1 MAVFPKIDSP
11 CPYKN
16 SLAAV
21 MDGDFCRMCRRTV
34 FDLTLM
40 SDDERVAFLSGCDEK
55 VCVSY
60 RPPLRPAIA
69 AAAMAAAAMAMPS
82 AAAAQEAE
90 IAPDVEEMV
99 IFVGGIAAPGQ
110 AEMIEDPAD
119 ADVPELPVAYE
130 DGPDPQPEA
139 TRPAKKPVSAPDGA

>member
-16 SLAAV
+16 GLAAV

-34 FDLTLM
+34 FDLSPM
-40 SDDERVAFLSGCDEK
+40 SDDERIAFLSGCSDK

-60 RPPLRPAIA
+60 KMPVRPAIA
-69 AAAMAAAAMAMPS
+69 AAAMAAAAMALPS

-90 IAPDVEEMV
+90 IAPDVEEMM
-99 IFVGGIAAPGQ
+99 IFVGGIAAPDQ

-119 ADVPELPVAYE
+119 AGVPELPVAYE
-130 DGPDPQPEA
+130 DEPAQQPEA
-139 TRPAKKPVSAPDGA
+139 AEPAKKPVSSPGAA

>member
-16 SLAAV
+16 GLAAV

-34 FDLTLM
+34 FDLSPM
-40 SDDERVAFLSGCDEK
+40 SDDERIAFLSGCSDK

-60 RPPLRPAIA
+60 ALPLRPAIA
-69 AAAMAAAAMAMPS
+69 AAAMAAAMALPS

-90 IAPDVEEMV
+90 VAPEVEEMV
-99 IFVGGIAAPGQ
+99 IFVGGISRPDQ
-110 AEMIEDPAD
+110 AVMVEDPAD

-130 DGPDPQPEA
+130 EDSAPRPQSAE
-139 TRPAKKPVSAPDGA
+139 PAKKPVSSPGGA